1 MSDFRVRVNVVM
13 GLMLEHSI
21 GLLVNTISLLVAV
34 VLSIMVLRMSGVNI
48 PAIVVGVT
56 RQYRVVFALIR
67 SSVAM
72 VVPKFKLNRMLS

>member
-1 MSDFRVRVNVVM
+1 
-13 GLMLEHSI
+13 MLEHSI

-48 PAIVVGVT
+48 PAIVVGVS
-56 RQYRVVFALIR
+56 RHYRVVFAFIR

-72 VVPKFKLNRMLS
+72 VVPKFKLNRVLS